1 MGDRI
6 RAIQFYQQAQQIK
19 EGKVPNANPAQA
31 YQLLSTAVVTD
42 PTFALGFYELGN
54 ANSDNLWR
62 ASAVAAIRRA
72 LELPDGTDGGDLT
85 PEYRAKAISNLAH
98 NLHHLGRNVE
108 AKDLA
113 LKALKMDDK
122 LANAW
127 LTLSLIQNVQGNLG
141 NAEISAARAMSLGRT
156 PAIEIGL
163 AFAQMYQGKYREG
176 LAHFEARYEYVLRH
190 FLDYP
195 YPQWK
200 GEAGKTVAVMTD
212 QGMGDVISF
221 ARFLPALIE
230 RCAMVHIRVHPE
242 LVKLLKV
249 QLQRFPNITIEPVP
263 CPYPPADYWTTFM
276 SIPTALDLSTDEIKH
291 YPAMYCPEFRT
302 DASWKSTD
310 RDFHIAVTW
319 TGSNANWINGH
330 RSFQMEQLLE
340 LYRVPGIQLYSLQI
354 DEGKPGDPSMR
365 IHETGAATLIRDMR
379 PYVRDV
385 TDTMAIL
392 REMDLII
399 CCESILGHI
408 GGLMERETW
417 IPYSYSGGDFR
428 IGRNEDGAL
437 WYPKH
442 RIFKQGS
449 DQNWDLVFLRI
460 QHALERKVAE
470 KRKWQEKASTGGKFF
485 PLTSSA

>member
-1 MGDRI
+1 MGDRV
-6 RAIQFYQQAQQIK
+6 RAIQFYHQAQELK
-19 EGKVPNANPAQA
+19 DGPVKDPGRA
-31 YQLLSTAVVTD
+31 YQLLSSSVVAD

-62 ASAVAAIRRA
+62 PAAVAAIRRA
-72 LELPDGTDGGDLT
+72 LELPDGTNGGDLS

-98 NLHHLGRNVE
+98 NLHHLGRNIE

-127 LTLSLIQNVQGNLG
+127 LTLSLVQNVQGNLG
-141 NAEISAARAMSLGRT
+141 NAEISATRAMSLGRT

-163 AFAQMYQGKYREG
+163 AFAQMYQGKYKEG
-176 LAHFEARYEYVLRH
+176 LRHFEARYEYVLRQ

-200 GEAGKTVAVMTD
+200 GEQGRTVAVMTD

-221 ARFLPALIE
+221 ARFLPVLIE
-230 RCAMVHIRVHPE
+230 RSAFVHIRVHPE

-249 QLQRFPNITIEPVP
+249 QLQRYQNISIEPVP

-276 SIPTALDLSTDEIKH
+276 SIPTALDLSDEEIRNA
-291 YPAMYCPEFRT
+291 PALSCPDFRT
-302 DASWKSTD
+302 DASWKSPD
-310 RDFHIAVTW
+310 RNFHIAVTW

-330 RSFQMEQLLE
+330 RSFPMEQLLE
-340 LYRVPGIQLYSLQI
+340 LYRVPGIQLYSLQV
-354 DEGKPGDPSMR
+354 DQGQPGEPSMS
-365 IHETGAATLIRDMR
+365 IHEKGAATLIRDMR
-379 PYVRDV
+379 PYIRDV

-392 REMDLII
+392 KEMDLVVT
-399 CCESILGHI
+399 CESILGHI
-408 GGLMERETW
+408 AGLMGIDTF
-417 IPYSYSGGDFR
+417 IPYSYNGGDFR
-428 IGRNEDGAL
+428 LGRKEDGAL

-442 RIFKQGS
+442 RVFKQTS
-449 DQNWDLVFLRI
+449 EAKWEPVFERI
-460 QHALERKVAE
+460 ILAIRQKMEAKKQQRKVA
-470 KRKWQEKASTGGKFF
+470 
-485 PLTSSA
+485 